1 MMSSALIWLDLRDE
15 ASYLAGHFERAL
27 HLDKTYLQ
35 SCLNALP
42 SRDQPLGLIAS
53 AEDLISIK
61 QHLEDKGYQIK
72 QTLTPDAILQ
82 PGLVVK
88 TGKNSFQ
95 AWQPNKLLQE
105 QLPGLKTASHQALDL
120 GCGGGR
126 DAIYLALH
134 GWQVSAIDQQQRVL
148 QCAQQLARI
157 HGVKVNWV
165 EADVHQPHAIPNQP
179 FDLIM
184 MVRFL
189 DRRLFSM
196 MRNQCRV
203 GGYVL
208 VQTFVEGVETFGSPK
223 NPNYILRFG
232 ELAKEFSEF
241 DIIVD
246 RIDRLNDGR
255 PIASFLARRKQGEKN
270 DYHDRQ

>member
-1 MMSSALIWLDLRDE
+1 MSSKLIWLDLRDKQT
-15 ASYLAGHFERAL
+15 YNKGHFERSIQ
-27 HLDKTYLQ
+27 LDATYLQ

-42 SRDQPLGLIAS
+42 NRDVPLGLIAP
-53 AEDLISIK
+53 ADLLATIK
-61 QHLEDKGYQIK
+61 HHLEDKGYQIK

-95 AWQPNKLLQE
+95 AWQPNALLQQ
-105 QLPGLKTASHQALDL
+105 QLTQLTPLARHALDL

-126 DAIYLALH
+126 DAIYLAQH
-134 GWQVSAIDQQQRVL
+134 GWQVSAIDQQARVL
-148 QCAQQLARI
+148 QCAQQLAQMQ
-157 HGVKVNWV
+157 GVEVNWI
-165 EADVHQPHAIPNQP
+165 EADVHQPQSIPTHE

-196 MRNQCRV
+196 MHNQCRV

-208 VQTFVEGVETFGSPK
+208 VQTFIEGVEAFGSPK
-223 NPNYILRFG
+223 NPNYILRYG

-241 DIIVD
+241 EIIVD
-246 RIDRLNDGR
+246 RIDTLNDGR
-255 PIASFLARRKQGEKN
+255 PVASFLARRL
-270 DYHDRQ
+270 